1 MDAAGQAIGYA
12 VNSAEQMAGEQIRD
26 VVVNLAGGHPA
37 SQIVGVEMSITGHDV
52 GEVDLK
58 RALKAHNNAAVSPDR
73 EVIHAI
79 PVGYSI
85 DGSRGIRDPRG
96 MFGDRLGV
104 AIHRSQE
111 HTSE

>member
-1 MDAAGQAIGYA
+1 MVHQVSRGVRAGTISDMDAAEQAIGYA
-12 VNSAEQMAGEQIRD
+12 VNSAEQMAGEQIRE

-79 PVGYSI
+79 
-85 DGSRGIRDPRG
+85 
-96 MFGDRLGV
+96 DRKSTRLNSS
-104 AIHRSQE
+104 H
-111 HTSE
+111 